1 MIVDEKDG
9 SESASDSEVI
19 VPVHDDHQSLHDHDN
34 QGQDFDGCPFV
45 TKKGS
50 PASPTGSQDLHRGYQ
65 HQWT

>member
-9 SESASDSEVI
+9 SDRASDSEVI
-19 VPVHDDHQSLHDHDN
+19 VSVHNDHQSLHDHHN

-50 PASPTGSQDLHRGYQ
+50 PTSPTGS
-65 HQWT
+65 

>member
-9 SESASDSEVI
+9 SDRASDSEVI
-19 VPVHDDHQSLHDHDN
+19 VSVHNDHQSPHDHHN

-50 PASPTGSQDLHRGYQ
+50 PTSPTGS
-65 HQWT
+65 

>member
-45 TKKGS
+45 TKKCSPPS
-50 PASPTGSQDLHRGYQ
+50 PASPKYLHRSDE
-65 HQWT
+65 HQGT